1 MQKNTIEI
9 RDLRQQHWLWMSKV
23 VLFHKSMDGNTFKV
37 YAGLSSYANNITQE
51 AFPSIAT
58 LTKKLHL
65 GRNTV
70 LRGLGKL
77 EKNGFIAVERKEGQH
92 NVYILLSIELE
103 PIAQQMAEQEEA
115 PDSPKERARKF
126 FDGVIALT
134 EKQQVPWLQE
144 LLATICEKNPNADK
158 KAIWDEVK
166 LFTRYWM
173 ELNPTG
179 TKQRWQMEKT
189 FEVEQRLGN
198 WFRNK
203 KDFRGFSTS
212 GVRSGKAKGII
223 GLTHQ
228 VS

>member
-1 MQKNTIEI
+1 
-9 RDLRQQHWLWMSKV
+9 
-23 VLFHKSMDGNTFKV
+23 
-37 YAGLSSYANNITQE
+37 
-51 AFPSIAT
+51 
-58 LTKKLHL
+58 
-65 GRNTV
+65 
-70 LRGLGKL
+70 
-77 EKNGFIAVERKEGQH
+77 
-92 NVYILLSIELE
+92 
-103 PIAQQMAEQEEA
+103 
-115 PDSPKERARKF
+115 
-126 FDGVIALT
+126 
-134 EKQQVPWLQE
+134 
-144 LLATICEKNPNADK
+144 
-158 KAIWDEVK
+158 
-166 LFTRYWM
+166 M